1 MFTGENSP
9 MHTKYILI
17 IASVVLAGCNPS
29 TSMASGD
36 FELLGDACKA
46 LGNAEKRK
54 QCLVVLEKMRGES
67 KAPSADSSKPQK
79 PQATRVPIT
88 FKDVP
93 LGQAG
98 VKAALSE
105 ICKQDKSNEPST
117 YDKTERCEF
126 QKKRNIIWLSYGNL
140 GHTLAVIELGDGDAL
155 DSVEI
160 GESKGAMLGLAEIL
174 KDKYGPP
181 KKTTN
186 SVENK
191 MGTKFDQD
199 IFVWVDAQGNRITV
213 ESIYD
218 KIDQGRVVIESATR
232 VAARGVAEKLLKE
245 VGKSN
250 L

>member
-1 MFTGENSP
+1 MFTGENRP

-17 IASVVLAGCNPS
+17 IASIVLAGCNPS

-36 FELLGDACKA
+36 LELLGEACKA
-46 LGNAEKRK
+46 LGNVEKRK
-54 QCLVVLEKMRGES
+54 QCLVVLERMRGES
-67 KAPSADSSKPQK
+67 KASADSNKPQK
-79 PQATRVPIT
+79 EPQETRVPIT

-93 LGQAG
+93 LGQTG

-105 ICKQDKSNEPST
+105 ICRQDKSNKRST
-117 YDKTERCEF
+117 YDKTDPCDYQE
-126 QKKRNIIWLSYGNL
+126 KRNLVWLSYGNL
-140 GHTLAVIELGDGDAL
+140 GHSLAVIELGNGDAL
-155 DSVEI
+155 DSVQI
-160 GESKGAMLGLAEIL
+160 SESKGAMLGLAEIL
-174 KDKYGPP
+174 REKYGPP

-199 IFVWVDAQGNRITV
+199 IFVWDDAQGNRITV

-218 KIDQGRVVIESATR
+218 KIDQGRVLIESAAR

>member
-1 MFTGENSP
+1 MYTGKNSLI
-9 MHTKYILI
+9 HTKCIII
-17 IASVVLAGCNPS
+17 IASVVLAGCNS
-29 TSMASGD
+29 SASMASGD

-54 QCLVVLEKMRGES
+54 QCLAVLERMRGES
-67 KAPSADSSKPQK
+67 KARIESSMPAK
-79 PQATRVPIT
+79 PQAARVPIT

-98 VKAALSE
+98 VKTALSE
-105 ICKQDKSNEPST
+105 LCRQNKSNKRET
-117 YDKTERCEF
+117 WNKTEPCDYQE
-126 QKKRNIIWLSYGNL
+126 KRNLIWLSYGNL
-140 GHTLAVIELGDGDAL
+140 GHSLAVIELGDGDAL
-155 DSVEI
+155 DSVQI
-160 GESKGAMLGLAEIL
+160 SESKGAMLGLAEIL
-174 KDKYGPP
+174 REKYGPP
-181 KKTTN
+181 KQITN

-191 MGTKFDQD
+191 MGTKFDQE
-199 IFVWVDAQGNRITV
+199 IFIWDDSKGNRITL

-218 KIDQGRVVIESATR
+218 KIDQGRVTIESAAR

>member
-1 MFTGENSP
+1 MN
-9 MHTKYILI
+9 TKYILVVL
-17 IASVVLAGCNPS
+17 ASVILAGCNPNA
-29 TSMASGD
+29 SMASGD
-36 FELLGDACKA
+36 LELLGDACRA

-54 QCLVVLEKMRGES
+54 QCLVVLERMRGES
-67 KAPSADSSKPQK
+67 KASVDSGKPAK
-79 PQATRVPIT
+79 PQATHVPIT

-98 VKAALSE
+98 VKTALSE
-105 ICKQDKSNEPST
+105 ICRQDQLNKR
-117 YDKTERCEF
+117 DWHKTEPCDYQEK
-126 QKKRNIIWLSYGNL
+126 QNLIWLSYGNL
-140 GHTLAVIELGDGDAL
+140 GRSLAVIELGEGEAL

-160 GESKGAMLGLAEIL
+160 SGSKGAMLGLAEIL
-174 KDKYGPP
+174 REKYGAP

-186 SVENK
+186 SVENN

-218 KIDQGRVVIESATR
+218 KIDQGRVIIESATR
-232 VAARGVAEKLLKE
+232 VAARGVAEKLSKE
-245 VGKSN
+245 VGKYN